1 MWNLLNRL
9 TKVKILMNY
18 GQNILHRDKC
28 HVPASDSE
36 IPL

>member
-9 TKVKILMNY
+9 TKVKILMYY

-28 HVPASDSE
+28 HFPGIVC
-36 IPL
+36 